1 MNKFIFPIAQL
12 AGAAAF
18 MPFEV
23 LFLVTIVAAF
33 VANIPLLKVRAAR
46 NSLRI
51 RPRLSDS
58 DSAFFWAC
66 SSSSASA
73 CPWRRT

>member
-1 MNKFIFPIAQL
+1 MYGPQDPRHNPANLPCIKGMDDYIFSMPQV

-18 MPFEV
+18 LPFEV

-46 NSLRI
+46 NS
-51 RPRLSDS
+51 
-58 DSAFFWAC
+58 
-66 SSSSASA
+66 
-73 CPWRRT
+73 

>member
-1 MNKFIFPIAQL
+1 MFGPRAGPEPDPHNPGNLPDVEGMNKFIFPIAQL

-51 RPRLSDS
+51 RPG
-58 DSAFFWAC
+58 
-66 SSSSASA
+66 
-73 CPWRRT
+73 